1 MGVMGTEKR
10 LRDKVDIYLQR
21 SFLLC
26 IDDPQHSVQRERG
39 RVCVRA
45 RIYFVLYIVL
55 YDNVCIVCCV
65 KRYRVCQRGR
75 EILV

>member
-26 IDDPQHSVQRERG
+26 IDDPQLLVERERG
-39 RVCVRA
+39 RVCVCARA
-45 RIYFVLYIVL
+45 YILCYMIMCLKIMCVL
-55 YDNVCIVCCV
+55 
-65 KRYRVCQRGR
+65 
-75 EILV
+75 E